1 LLFGFILLFTVEI
14 VSAKCLKP
22 TPLEAA
28 TADVL
33 TTAVALSRGATELN
47 PLGFAGSTVA
57 KGVLLITN
65 EYLNEADKK
74 ILENAASSLW
84 GGAAVNNL
92 LVIFGVA
99 TMIALPVGVLSMIII
114 ANMDD
119 CKMVKSG
126 DSISINTDSA
136 NTNTKEENDSE

>member
-1 LLFGFILLFTVEI
+1 
-14 VSAKCLKP
+14 LKP

-33 TTAVALSRGATELN
+33 TTAVALSRGAVEFS

-65 EYLNEADKK
+65 EYLNETDKK
-74 ILENAASSLW
+74 MLENVESSLW

-92 LVIFGVA
+92 LVIFGVV
-99 TMIALPVGVLSMIII
+99 TMIAIPVGVITMIII

-119 CKMVKSG
+119 CKMTKSV
-126 DSISINTDSA
+126 DNISINTNST
-136 NTNTKEENDSE
+136 NTNTGEENDSE